1 LNVNGR
7 VVIRRYNIREDGFV
21 DSIQDNRAYPS
32 ERKTAA
38 EMEDLPVLGKVVK
51 IVKDI

>member
-1 LNVNGR
+1 MR
-7 VVIRRYNIREDGFV
+7 VVVRRYNIRGDGFV

-38 EMEDLPVLGKVVK
+38 EMENMPVLGRW
-51 IVKDI
+51 